1 MLRRIAGGA
10 LLVGSALTLALLG
23 AGAAAAGPAQ
33 AADRTTPRTTPVA
46 APSGALAAATDT
58 LTFTGHGWGHG
69 RGMGQYGALGYAVDY
84 GWDYRRILGY
94 YYGNTS
100 EGNVG
105 NPEIAVEL
113 TEYTGRDQVV
123 VYADDLSVGGAPWT
137 ASDYVVL
144 RVAADN
150 TVLVSPAA
158 SCAGPETGAPVPFP
172 VGTRVGTQAVTTYES
187 LVRVCESADAT
198 RAYRG
203 AFSVQR
209 YGAMPQLSLFNQ
221 VALDDYLMGVV
232 PRESPASW
240 GDLVR
245 TGSGMEALKAQ
256 AVAARSYAFAGS
268 KRASG
273 ARTCDTTACQV
284 YGGAAHWPPLPP
296 NKTNAVLEA
305 AKTNEAVRL
314 TAGQVRVF
322 STGAVARTEF
332 SSSTG
337 GYTVGGAFPAVPD
350 EGDAVRENPYHTWD
364 VTLSTA
370 DVAARLGLSGVRSVT
385 VTGRNGLGDWGGR
398 VTSVAVVDGAGV
410 TRSYTGAAFR
420 SAMGTDRFK
429 SDWFTIGGSTT
440 RQAEAVVRALYQDV
454 LGREPDPVGLAGWTQ
469 SVMATGNPQV
479 VTNGIVYSRE
489 RLATMIAAEYRA
501 ALRRDPEPGGLLNWT
516 LYLERGAGVSDLQVG
531 IYASQESLQVLGGG
545 DTPTWVGAMYA
556 GLLGRAASASEKAE
570 WTQVA
575 ATRGR
580 AAAVAGIAKSDEAG
594 LARLSMYYR
603 RYLGR
608 ELDPTGAATWLPY
621 MRGAGDFQVPGFIG
635 GSAEYWARAQTRFP

>member
-1 MLRRIAGGA
+1 MLRRIGGRA

-23 AGAAAAGPAQ
+23 AGVAATGPAQ
-33 AADRTTPRTTPVA
+33 AAGRTTTQATARTAT
-46 APSGALAAATDT
+46 SGALSAATDT

-84 GWDYRRILGY
+84 GWDYRRILSY
-94 YYGNTS
+94 YYGNTT
-100 EGNVG
+100 EKNIG

-113 TEYTGRDQVV
+113 TGYTAASQVV
-123 VYADDLSVGGAPWT
+123 VYAADLSVGGVPWT
-137 ASDYVVL
+137 TSDYVVL
-144 RVAADN
+144 RVAGDN

-158 SCAGPETGAPVPFP
+158 SCAGPETGDAVPFP
-172 VGTRVGTQAVTTYES
+172 AGTRVGTQSVTDYAS

-203 AFSVQR
+203 SFSVQR

-240 GDLVR
+240 GGLVR

-268 KRASG
+268 SRASG

-284 YGGAAHWPPLPP
+284 YGGAARWPALVASNP
-296 NKTNAVLEA
+296 VLEA
-305 AKTNEAVRL
+305 ATTNEAVRQ

-337 GYTVGGAFPAVPD
+337 GYTVGGVFPAVPD
-350 EGDAVRENPYHTWD
+350 EGDAVRENPNHTWE

-370 DVAARLGLSGVRSVT
+370 AVAARLGLSGVRSVT
-385 VTGRNGLGDWGGR
+385 VTGRNGLGEWGGR
-398 VTSVAVVDGAGV
+398 VTSVAVVDGSGV

-420 SAMGTDRFK
+420 SAMGTGSFK

-440 RQAEAVVRALYQDV
+440 DQARAVVRALYQDV
-454 LGREPDPVGLAGWTQ
+454 LGREPDPVGLAAWTQ
-469 SVMATGNPQV
+469 SVIATGNPQV

-501 ALRRDPEPGGLLNWT
+501 ALHREPEPGGLSDWT
-516 LYLERGAGVSDLQVG
+516 LYLERGAGISDLQVG

-556 GLLGRAASASEKAE
+556 GLLGREASAAEKAE

-575 ATRGR
+575 MTRGR

-608 ELDPTGAATWLPY
+608 DLDPTGAATWLPY